1 MKNIDV
7 SSCRGPDFPQ
17 SLEASRE
24 KAVEQRDLAVYGL
37 SAEGRGL
44 GSPHRGG
51 LGLGVDVAWSDA
63 DSHVGRQVEL

>member
-44 GSPHRGG
+44 GSPLRGG
-51 LGLGVDVAWSDA
+51 LGLGVDVARSDV